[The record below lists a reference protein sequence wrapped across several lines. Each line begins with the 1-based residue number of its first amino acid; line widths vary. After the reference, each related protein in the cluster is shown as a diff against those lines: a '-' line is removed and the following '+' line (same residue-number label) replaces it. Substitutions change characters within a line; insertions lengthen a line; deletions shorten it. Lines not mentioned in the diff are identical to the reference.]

1 VISFTFQSL
10 YARAHLV
17 GGWLAQ
23 ETVRAIWRREISR
36 AAVGDGTPDSPSDY
50 ATLFHL
56 GRVVGLVVLEQENAA
71 G

>member
-1 VISFTFQSL
+1 MAF
-10 YARAHLV
+10 
-17 GGWLAQ
+17 
-23 ETVRAIWRREISR
+23 WRREIFR

-71 G
+71 R